1 MQQQWLNDIIEALS
15 HSSTDYKERDLLHA
29 LSRYLQEQ
37 ERLIE
42 QAEAELDG
50 RMWSPK
56 NW

>member
-15 HSSTDYKERDLLHA
+15 HSSTDYKERALLHA
-29 LSRYLQEQ
+29 LSVYLHEQ